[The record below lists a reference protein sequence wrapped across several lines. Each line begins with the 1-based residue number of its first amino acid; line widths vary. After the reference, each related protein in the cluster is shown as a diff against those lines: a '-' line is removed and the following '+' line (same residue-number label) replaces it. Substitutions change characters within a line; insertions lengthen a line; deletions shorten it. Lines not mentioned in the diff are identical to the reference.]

1 MPVVSEGSR
10 RVELMR
16 EALCPAS
23 AISSCAVS
31 LFVLIVCS
39 CVFAVLMV
47 GVVLSLYEGG
57 RLATSQSVISFV
69 CECIGLAML
78 GLCVIG
84 AACSS
89 ISNGVELWRRG
100 KLATERQDESA
111 AADAKSSGAS
121 SGNAETEEDASETTA
136 LLQSP

>member
-1 MPVVSEGSR
+1 MSR
-10 RVELMR
+10 RIELMR

-39 CVFAVLMV
+39 CVFAVLIV
-47 GVVLSLYEGG
+47 GVVLSLHEGEG
-57 RLATSQSVISFV
+57 LSTSSSVISFV
-69 CECIGLAML
+69 CECIGLATL

-89 ISNGVELWRRG
+89 LWNGVELWRRG
-100 KLATERQDESA
+100 KITAERLDECA
-111 AADAKSSGAS
+111 AADASSSGVP
-121 SGNAETEEDASETTA
+121 SGEAATDEDASETTA